1 MAVVLC
7 RHRLMHTD
15 FTKCTTISGIDDQDV
30 RLSQAVFLKFVG
42 VLVITG
48 CRVDVELAF
57 AHAAVRAVHSIWITT
72 QRSNHTGL

>member
-1 MAVVLC
+1 
-7 RHRLMHTD
+7 
-15 FTKCTTISGIDDQDV
+15 
-30 RLSQAVFLKFVG
+30 
-42 VLVITG
+42 LVITG